1 MWTFLTRRVFC
12 FLIQFNYLIILNFFH
27 SFMLQSWKIVCF
39 QDLSISSNFSNLLAY
54 NCSQYSLMILCISVL
69 SVVISPLSFLILF
82 NQILFFPLESG
93 QRLVN
98 LIYLLKK
105 QLLVLLTCLYF
116 IISALIFIISFLLL
130 TLDFICSWFP
140 SLFKYTFRLL
150 EIFLVS

>member
-69 SVVISPLSFLILF
+69 SVVTSPFSLLILLIF
-82 NQILFFPLESG
+82 LPFFLDVSG
-93 QRLVN
+93 QWFVN
-98 LIYLLKK
+98 FVYLLKEPAFSFSD
-105 QLLVLLTCLYF
+105 LVTVSVSF
-116 IISALIFIISFLLL
+116 SFISALVFMISFLLL
-130 TLDFICSWFP
+130 TLGFCF
-140 SLFKYTFRLL
+140 LFFWLL
-150 EIFLVS
+150 YV